1 MYIENKSMYNRLIF
15 SSQITRGIILY
26 ACTVSVSMDYEEFK
40 RQLGKAGISG
50 REFSRIVKL
59 NPNSL
64 TNYAKTGKIPAH
76 WAIIAA
82 LMGEMAEKGLDF
94 KAVINEIDLE
104 PNKVRGAAQKGK
116 FGGTN

>member
-1 MYIENKSMYNRLIF
+1 M
-15 SSQITRGIILY
+15 
-26 ACTVSVSMDYEEFK
+26 TVFVSMDYEEFK

-64 TNYAKTGKIPAH
+64 TNYSKTGKIPAH

-94 KAVINEIDLE
+94 KTVIESIELE
-104 PNKVRGAAQKGK
+104 PNKPRGAAKDGN
-116 FGGTN
+116 FGGNKR